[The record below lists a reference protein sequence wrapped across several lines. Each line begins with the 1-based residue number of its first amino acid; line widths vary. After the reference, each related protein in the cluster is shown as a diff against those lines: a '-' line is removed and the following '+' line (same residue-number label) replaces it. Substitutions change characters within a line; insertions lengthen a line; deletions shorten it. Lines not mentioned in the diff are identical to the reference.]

1 MHKRD
6 QNRTSRLASTIFG
19 IVLAALYRSS
29 CESIYE
35 DLAPCSHGVSLRF
48 VYDYNMEYANAFPKK
63 VDCLTLLIYDSGG
76 NYVGMRTVTGP
87 ELQDETY
94 RMQLDLEPGR
104 YRFIAYGGMA
114 CDERSFAFVQ
124 PAPGKGVKLEETTV
138 IMDADLTTSVREK
151 LRLHDLFWGS
161 LTLETADLYNEGTVE
176 MMKNTNNIRIVLQQM
191 NGEPVKDKDF
201 DFSITDDNT
210 LFAASNNDLLPNGTV
225 TYTPWAQGQASTGIT
240 DDGQEVIV
248 AYAEFSTSRLMVK
261 NSPKLIIRRASDGNA
276 VINIPLNN
284 YLLLLK
290 SELYEQMKPQEFL
303 DRESEWSLFFFLDEN
318 GAWIKTYIK
327 INDWTIRVNNMDM

>member
-6 QNRTSRLASTIFG
+6 QNRTSRLVSTIFG
-19 IVLAALYRSS
+19 IVLAALSLSS

-114 CDERSFAFVQ
+114 WRRTFVRIRTAGTGQRRETGRDDSNDGCRPDNFRTRKAKVARPVLGKPNARNGRPVQQRDGGNDE
-124 PAPGKGVKLEETTV
+124 EHE
-138 IMDADLTTSVREK
+138 
-151 LRLHDLFWGS
+151 
-161 LTLETADLYNEGTVE
+161 
-176 MMKNTNNIRIVLQQM
+176 
-191 NGEPVKDKDF
+191 
-201 DFSITDDNT
+201 
-210 LFAASNNDLLPNGTV
+210 
-225 TYTPWAQGQASTGIT
+225 
-240 DDGQEVIV
+240 
-248 AYAEFSTSRLMVK
+248 
-261 NSPKLIIRRASDGNA
+261 
-276 VINIPLNN
+276 
-284 YLLLLK
+284 
-290 SELYEQMKPQEFL
+290 
-303 DRESEWSLFFFLDEN
+303 
-318 GAWIKTYIK
+318 
-327 INDWTIRVNNMDM
+327 

>member
-1 MHKRD
+1 
-6 QNRTSRLASTIFG
+6 
-19 IVLAALYRSS
+19 
-29 CESIYE
+29 
-35 DLAPCSHGVSLRF
+35 
-48 VYDYNMEYANAFPKK
+48 MEYANAFPQK

-94 RMQLDLEPGR
+94 RMQLDLEP
-104 YRFIAYGGMA
+104 
-114 CDERSFAFVQ
+114 
-124 PAPGKGVKLEETTV
+124 VKLEETTV

-327 INDWTIRVNNMDM
+327 INDWTILVNNMDM